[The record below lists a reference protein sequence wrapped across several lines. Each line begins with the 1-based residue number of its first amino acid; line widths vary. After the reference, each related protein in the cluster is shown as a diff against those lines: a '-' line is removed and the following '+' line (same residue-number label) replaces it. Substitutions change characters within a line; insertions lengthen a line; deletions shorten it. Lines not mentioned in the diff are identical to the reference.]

1 MTSSEPVI
9 ITCSYGGR
17 QGAKGD
23 AGSDGTAADTGYWL
37 TGTTY
42 AAGDRCYHDKDGYG
56 QSVYRCKT
64 GQGHIAGATTEP
76 EVGASWE
83 EKWELF
89 AEGGQNGSVI
99 GEGAAGGQTII
110 GGTGA
115 NEGLTFYTTSHN
127 TKGAFKFLSG
137 YPFFGWNA
145 DGFPFPAGAAG
156 EGGLA
161 ITWNY
166 VGGSRAVDLW
176 NTDPANLSDTSY
188 WFRQLQGETFVT
200 VLRILANGNLI
211 APGTLAGAGLSLT
224 GPVKQSILSKTANY
238 TIADDDP
245 DIVVIGAITALAHT
259 TIILPT
265 AADNVGRIITVVID
279 GDPGAKN
286 VIVDGEGAET
296 INGAATKTN
305 SDRYSY
311 LRLLCNGTG
320 WNIIGSA
327 GTWS

>member
-9 ITCSYGGR
+9 ITCTYGGR

-42 AAGDRCYHDKDGYG
+42 AAGDRCYHDKAGYG

-64 GQGHIAGATTEP
+64 GQGHISGATTEP

-83 EKWELF
+83 DKWELF
-89 AEGGQNGSVI
+89 AEGGQNGEVLMDGTPSASEIMIRGSLDKHV
-99 GEGAAGGQTII
+99 AGSGVAIET
-110 GGTGA
+110 T
-115 NEGLTFYTTSHN
+115 LTEDSDLKVPTSE
-127 TKGAFKFLSG
+127 AV
-137 YPFFGWNA
+137 A
-145 DGFPFPAGAAG
+145 
-156 EGGLA
+156 E
-161 ITWNY
+161 Y
-166 VGGSRAVDLW
+166 VA
-176 NTDPANLSDTSY
+176 
-188 WFRQLQGETFVT
+188 QE
-200 VLRILANGNLI
+200 
-211 APGTLAGAGLSLT
+211 LAGAISCTSLT
-224 GPVKQSILSKTANY
+224 TSGPVKQSILSKTASY
-238 TIADDDP
+238 TITDADP
-245 DIVVIGAITALAHT
+245 DIVVVGVISAHATIT
-259 TIILPT
+259 LPT
-265 AADNVGRIITVVID
+265 AADNIGRIITIIIN
-279 GDPGAKN
+279 GDPGAYN
-286 VIVDGEGAET
+286 VVADGEGAET